1 MTTDVELAARVDSAR
16 PTSGYYRQPDG
27 WITVSPITELEQI
40 QYEKDGWERLRKYGR
55 VEMTNAYAVNHPL
68 EGLLMRGGAEE
79 LCLEQIIQSGFPL
92 TPPLIPVC
100 DRLLN
105 QYHKRH
111 DPECWE
117 GAEPAYFPQLEGR
130 DFRGYQCRFCATTPH
145 PTQEARDQ
153 HEGVAHKDEKSG
165 IRTGETLADSLA
177 TALKESGGVSV
188 APKAAP
194 TPDSE
199 LQTRNPYACG
209 ICPES
214 FTRAAE
220 LTKHIKKHQEPADEQ
235 EEEPV
240 EELDTESATGTPA

>member
-1 MTTDVELAARVDSAR
+1 MRTDVELAARVESAR

-27 WITVSPITELEQI
+27 WITVSPITELEQV

-55 VEMTNAYAVNHPL
+55 VEMTNAYAANHPL
-68 EGLLMRGGAEE
+68 EGLLMQGGAEE
-79 LCLEQIIQSGFPL
+79 LCLEQIIQSGFHL
-92 TPPLIPVC
+92 NPPLIPVC
-100 DRLLN
+100 GRLLN

-130 DFRGYQCRFCATTPH
+130 DFCGYQCRFCTTTPH

-153 HEGVAHKDEKSG
+153 HESVAHKDEKSG

-177 TALKESGGVSV
+177 TALKESGSVSV
-188 APKAAP
+188 QPSAAAP
-194 TPDSE
+194 TPEVE
-199 LQTRNPYACG
+199 LEIRNPYACG

-220 LTKHIKKHQEPADEQ
+220 LTKHIKKHQEAD
-235 EEEPV
+235 V
-240 EELDTESATGTPA
+240 DGA